1 MQLLPAVL
9 LMTQAASPADVFC
22 VQLMGRSVMFCVS
35 LNGRITA
42 KEAADSFTKW
52 DSQSFAQ
59 KGTLVMISSC
69 PCTML
74 KLKAMW
80 LLSEML
86 GPGGSKWGGG
96 RQGNCMQFPKVCVN
110 RTESAKKARI

>member
-59 KGTLVMISSC
+59 KGTLVMVSSC

-86 GPGGSKWGGG
+86 GPGALNGVVGG
-96 RQGNCMQFPKVCVN
+96 RGTACSFQKCV
-110 RTESAKKARI
+110 